1 MLYVT
6 TRNTGDAFTTHRV
19 LTNNFG
25 SDGGCFVPFRM
36 PVFDAEQLTQL
47 KDKTFNQTVAEIL
60 NSFYSLQLSGW
71 DLDFGVGRN
80 LVRISTMNHRIV
92 VAELWHNLADNYT
105 YVEELLMKK
114 IATTT
119 DHPAAWPRLS
129 VKIAV
134 LFGVYGQMLHDGL
147 LNPGDIFDF
156 SVGNDDF
163 VTPMAAMYCRNM
175 GMPVNTIVCTCD
187 ESRSLWDFINRGA
200 VNTASIDTRLQ
211 AGLERLLHCTLG
223 CGAAGAFAA
232 ACAAG
237 AFYSV
242 SEEELPQMN
251 ASLFCSVAGKDRG
264 QTVINSLYRT
274 NAYIIDND
282 AALCYGGLQDYRAKV
297 GDSQLTVIL
306 AEKTPLSCV
315 DEISAATGLNAGAIK
330 KQIKA

>member
-25 SDGGCFVPFRM
+25 PDGGSFVPFRM
-36 PVFDAEQLTQL
+36 PVLNEEQLAQL
-47 KDKTFNQTVAEIL
+47 RDKTFNQTVAEVL
-60 NSFYSLQLSGW
+60 NSFFSLQLSGW
-71 DLDFGVGRN
+71 DLDFGIGRN
-80 LVRISTMNHRIV
+80 LVRISPMNHRIV
-92 VAELWHNLADNYT
+92 VAELWHNLGDKFG
-105 YVEELLMKK
+105 YVEDLLAKK
-114 IATTT
+114 IVTNT
-119 DHPAAWPRLS
+119 DLPISWPQLS

-134 LFGVYGQMLHDGL
+134 LFGVYGQMLREGL
-147 LNPGDIFDF
+147 LNPGDVFDF

-163 VTPMAAMYCRNM
+163 VTPMAAMYCRSM

-187 ESRSLWDFINRGA
+187 EGRSLWDFINRGT
-200 VNTASIDTRLQ
+200 VNTGSVDTKLQ

-223 CGAAGAFAA
+223 CKAAGEFTA

-274 NAYIIDND
+274 NAYIIDDD

-315 DEISAATGLNAGAIK
+315 DAVSAATGLSAETIRN
-330 KQIKA
+330 QIKA